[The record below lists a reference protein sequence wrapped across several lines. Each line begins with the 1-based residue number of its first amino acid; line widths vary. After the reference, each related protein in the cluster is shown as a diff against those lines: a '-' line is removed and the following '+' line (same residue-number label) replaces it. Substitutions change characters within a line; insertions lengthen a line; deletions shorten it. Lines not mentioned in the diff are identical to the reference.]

1 MAKWQASKS
10 DMSPRKGYIPEIE
23 LDEITVCSRCGDEV
37 SFSDVSD
44 GYFAYCRYHGE
55 DLYEFETKKV
65 DV

>member
-23 LDEITVCSRCGDEV
+23 LDEITVCNRCGDEV

-44 GYFAYCRYHGE
+44 GYYAWCRYHGE
-55 DLYEFETKKV
+55 DLYKFETKKV